1 MVLNTQ
7 VILSLLASI
16 AGSVGGIQQSKVIS
30 QASERISKSLVVK
43 PSATGEF
50 PTFQPNMPAPSV
62 AVGAGGSGAKSV
74 QAEQVSKKS
83 DTSLSDQIGDM
94 AESKKSD
101 ASLSDQ
107 IGDMAES
114 AQTATQSAD
123 TASTEDYQGTVLDE
137 RSSDEP
143 PNPKKRM
150 WEERTVEPTQETRP
164 RDEL

>member
-50 PTFQPNMPAPSV
+50 PTFQPNMPAQSI
-62 AVGAGGSGAKSV
+62 AVGAGGSGAKSTP
-74 QAEQVSKKS
+74 AEQVSKKS
-83 DTSLSDQIGDM
+83 DT
-94 AESKKSD
+94 
-101 ASLSDQ
+101 SLSDQ

-123 TASTEDYQGTVLDE
+123 TASTEDHQGTVLEE

>member
-7 VILSLLASI
+7 VILSLLANV
-16 AGSVGGIQQSKVIS
+16 AGSVGGIKQSKVIS

-50 PTFQPNMPAPSV
+50 PTFQPNMPAPSI
-62 AVGAGGSGAKSV
+62 AVGAGGSGAKAV
-74 QAEQVSKKS
+74 QVEQVSKKS
-83 DTSLSDQIGDM
+83 GT
-94 AESKKSD
+94 
-101 ASLSDQ
+101 SLSDQ

-123 TASTEDYQGTVLDE
+123 TASTKDVQGTVLEE
-137 RSSDEP
+137 RSSGEP

-150 WEERTVEPTQETRP
+150 WEERTLEPTQETRP

>member
-7 VILSLLASI
+7 VILSLLASV
-16 AGSVGGIQQSKVIS
+16 AGSVGGIKQSKVIS

-50 PTFQPNMPAPSV
+50 PTFQPNMPAPSI

-74 QAEQVSKKS
+74 QVEQVSKKS
-83 DTSLSDQIGDM
+83 DTSLSD
-94 AESKKSD
+94 E
-101 ASLSDQ
+101 

-123 TASTEDYQGTVLDE
+123 TASTKDHQGTVLEE

-150 WEERTVEPTQETRP
+150 WEERTLEPTQETRP